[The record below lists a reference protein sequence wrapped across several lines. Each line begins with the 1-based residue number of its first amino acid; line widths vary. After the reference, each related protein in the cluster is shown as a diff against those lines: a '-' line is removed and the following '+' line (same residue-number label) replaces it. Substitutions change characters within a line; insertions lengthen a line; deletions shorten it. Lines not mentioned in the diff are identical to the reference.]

1 MFVVGACLAL
11 GAWSTFAVAEEDC
24 EAPSNILLQ
33 TAHQS
38 RRDREMMYHWPNG
51 RGRFPYFAVSEH
63 IGPFDL
69 NNSLSWSWHHPE
81 GRFHT
86 LTWGVNIDHEM
97 NVYLSAADGFRKFDM
112 DGKLMWERIIL
123 PRTTMNTGAIY
134 QGKFFASDTDGGVE
148 AVDMKDGSRVWY
160 TKLASAI
167 CEDNGF
173 NMVHQGVLFAAADC
187 SPPCNYDKTCNQ
199 LVKALNA
206 TTGKELWTYKP
217 DTAVWNFLALFPDM
231 ETVVFQDMSG
241 KVYKLT
247 LNGDVIW
254 KAGGLNGTWTDGGA
268 ALGPN
273 GMVYAVNN
281 NHPPEGLSP
290 VGQMDPPTMP
300 GQVTA
305 LDVVTGDIVW
315 QVTTPRPPNNAP
327 AVGKVQGWEGLS
339 LVVPLCQQVIKGAQC
354 DVHVYNAKT
363 GALRW
368 VFHGPTQK
376 HLLQAGDAEG
386 TQTRIDS
393 GVRSWCLPNG
403 WSAPTIAADGV
414 VFVGNEDG
422 LFFALRDSDG
432 DGRAI
437 GVDEVRA
444 FDTKAAFSG
453 SSSPALA
460 PQMVAVASCDSLFV
474 FKN

>member
-1 MFVVGACLAL
+1 
-11 GAWSTFAVAEEDC
+11 
-24 EAPSNILLQ
+24 
-33 TAHQS
+33 
-38 RRDREMMYHWPNG
+38 
-51 RGRFPYFAVSEH
+51 
-63 IGPFDL
+63 
-69 NNSLSWSWHHPE
+69 
-81 GRFHT
+81 
-86 LTWGVNIDHEM
+86 
-97 NVYLSAADGFRKFDM
+97 
-112 DGKLMWERIIL
+112 
-123 PRTTMNTGAIY
+123 
-134 QGKFFASDTDGGVE
+134 
-148 AVDMKDGSRVWY
+148 
-160 TKLASAI
+160 
-167 CEDNGF
+167 
-173 NMVHQGVLFAAADC
+173 
-187 SPPCNYDKTCNQ
+187 
-199 LVKALNA
+199 
-206 TTGKELWTYKP
+206 
-217 DTAVWNFLALFPDM
+217 M

-327 AVGKVQGWEGLS
+327 AVGKGRIVAGRAPVPTSDQRRPVRCARLQRQDGRVEMGLPWS
-339 LVVPLCQQVIKGAQC
+339 
-354 DVHVYNAKT
+354 HAKT
-363 GALRW
+363 PAAG
-368 VFHGPTQK
+368 G
-376 HLLQAGDAEG
+376 LQ
-386 TQTRIDS
+386 
-393 GVRSWCLPNG
+393 
-403 WSAPTIAADGV
+403 
-414 VFVGNEDG
+414 
-422 LFFALRDSDG
+422 
-432 DGRAI
+432 
-437 GVDEVRA
+437 VRA